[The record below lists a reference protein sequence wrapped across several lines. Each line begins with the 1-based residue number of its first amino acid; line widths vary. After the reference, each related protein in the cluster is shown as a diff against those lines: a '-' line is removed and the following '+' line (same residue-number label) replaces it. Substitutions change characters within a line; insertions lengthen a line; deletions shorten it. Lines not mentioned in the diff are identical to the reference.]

1 MRKILFRGKRIDND
15 EWVEGYYW
23 CEYARRQNQ
32 HHIYTFEFGEDE
44 EVIITGNVIVDP
56 LTVGQFTGLLDKNGK
71 KIFEGDIVRAKYK
84 ETYDDTY
91 GECFPAGEWIG
102 FVEYEEAKYIINT
115 SQDYSPALCNICIT
129 EIEVIGTI
137 YDKENT

>member
-1 MRKILFRGKRIDND
+1 MREILFRGKRIDNG
-15 EWVEGYYW
+15 EWVEGDYSRPYKIFGAMII
-23 CEYARRQNQ
+23 CQNKD
-32 HHIYTFEFGEDE
+32 DE
-44 EVIITGNVIVDP
+44 MAYEVDP
-56 LTVGQFTGLLDKNGK
+56 LTIGQFTGLLDKNGK